1 MSATTIA
8 EFGAKVPWAGPPS
21 LGEKEAAIAANITEF
36 VKTFAAEF
44 REAAK
49 TYVGR
54 SNVGGSNVLHR
65 QIL

>member
-8 EFGAKVPWAGPPS
+8 EFGAKVPRIRPPS
-21 LGEKEAAIAANITEF
+21 LGEEEAAIAANITEF

-54 SNVGGSNVLHR
+54 SNVGGSNGLHR
-65 QIL
+65 QIR